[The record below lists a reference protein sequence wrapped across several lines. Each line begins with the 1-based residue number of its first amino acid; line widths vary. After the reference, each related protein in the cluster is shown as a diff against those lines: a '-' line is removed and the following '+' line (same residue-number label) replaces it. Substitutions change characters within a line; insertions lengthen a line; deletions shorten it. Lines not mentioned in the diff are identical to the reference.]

1 MGIRKDHIMVSILVL
16 DPDPVGPE
24 ITTPLEDVP
33 FTINSISNFELF
45 LHTQFCNSTGYP
57 TPTITW
63 TSNTNSTLNV
73 TSDTLTIR
81 SGDLNL
87 EISTNIFTCTATNT
101 GGRDSKSI
109 RVTIDIEPYLP
120 IPQPPTQQSIS
131 INSVNIQWENYT
143 SSVYIKSY
151 EICVRSTTDTECIQT
166 INTTSTEYSIRS
178 LESAT
183 TYNIAIIVN
192 TVFGRSPTSEAL
204 IITTNETGMYQL
216 IKHWHH
222 LK

>member
-1 MGIRKDHIMVSILVL
+1 MISILL
-16 DPDPVGPE
+16 LEPVTPE
-24 ITTPLEDVP
+24 ITTPVKNVS
-33 FTINSISNFELF
+33 FTINSISNLESFT
-45 LHTQFCNSTGYP
+45 HTQLCNSTGYP
-57 TPTITW
+57 TPTMTW
-63 TSNTNSTLNV
+63 TSYINSTLNV

-101 GGRDSKSI
+101 AGRDSKSI
-109 RVTIDIEPYLP
+109 SVTIDIESHLP
-120 IPQPPTQQSIS
+120 IPQPTQQSIS
-131 INSVNIQWENYT
+131 INSVDIQLEEYLIP
-143 SSVYIKSY
+143 VYIKSY

-183 TYNIAIIVN
+183 TYNITIVVN

-204 IITTNETGMYQL
+204 IITTNETGMYLLMLL
-216 IKHWHH
+216 INICIT
-222 LK
+222 